1 MAGSKSLITVL
12 WLALTAGLTLPAAA
26 RAHDC
31 SAKGLD
37 LCLSFESGTRFSKNQ
52 VRIGSVDRL
61 VTLFAHNKAE
71 PFPPGDRADD
81 ETRLSLVEG
90 GRDGRHALRFTT
102 QDDDSGVHKTRWERS
117 EVMLRADDTGALP
130 GVEQWWAH
138 SVYFPPDFRVAPGA
152 YRSSIFFQFKQEI
165 TEGQPLVALDVFM
178 EPGRGGPRAILR
190 VINRG
195 AGGGDQHAQYFYRTN
210 GRANVKGQCLHDPF
224 ELGVWYDFVHRI
236 RWSYTGTG
244 SHEIW
249 MRKAGAPTKKVLARS
264 GINTL
269 YGNGRAYLKF
279 GTYHDPVPGK
289 SSVIADRIRRGS
301 SFAAVAMP
309 DFRLPPDTV
318 VACSNSSL

>member
-1 MAGSKSLITVL
+1 MAGSLSFTPVL
-12 WLALTAGLTLPAAA
+12 WLAFAVSLALPVRAG
-26 RAHDC
+26 AHDC
-31 SAKGLD
+31 SAPGLE

-52 VRIGSVDRL
+52 VRTRSVDGL

-81 ETRLSLVEG
+81 ETRLALVDG
-90 GRDGRHALRFTT
+90 GRDGGKAIRFTT
-102 QDDDSGVHKTRWERS
+102 QHDDSGVHKTRWERS
-117 EVMLRADDTGALP
+117 ELMLPAEDTGGRP

-138 SVYFPPDFRVAPGA
+138 SVYFPPQFRIPPGA

-165 TEGQPLVALDVFM
+165 TEGQPLFALDVFM
-178 EPGRGGPRAILR
+178 EPGRGGPRRIIR

-195 AGGGDQHAQYFYRTN
+195 AGGGDQHAQYSYRAN
-210 GRANVKGQCLHDPF
+210 GGANVKGQCLDDTF
-224 ELGVWYDFVHRI
+224 ELDAWYDFVHRI
-236 RWSYTGTG
+236 RWSFTGTG

-249 MRKAGAPTKKVLARS
+249 MRKAGSPAKKVLARS

-269 YGNGRAYLKF
+269 YGNGKAYLKF
-279 GTYHDPVPGK
+279 GTYHDPVPGQ

-309 DFRLPPDTV
+309 DFRPPSDTV
-318 VACSNSSL
+318 VACSNSSP